1 MQLNYISINMDEK
14 EKPKNA
20 WEFVKV
26 YFPDVWQYLI
36 IIIVMI
42 IAAIFI
48 L

>member
-1 MQLNYISINMDEK
+1 MK
-14 EKPKNA
+14 EFFKKYHPY
-20 WEFVKV
+20 FV
-26 YFPDVWQYLI
+26 DIWQYLI